1 MRRGEIVLS
10 LSLLLLLVVGC
21 VFYASDYRR
30 QLWLTESDFVFLQC
44 ETDWV
49 QIVEKLGEP
58 DRTYGSGILY
68 LEYDL
73 ASGYTAKVM
82 YMGPWIA
89 TAHDS
94 GGNPLYTLRD
104 CLSPEH

>member
-1 MRRGEIVLS
+1 
-10 LSLLLLLVVGC
+10 
-21 VFYASDYRR
+21 
-30 QLWLTESDFVFLQC
+30 
-44 ETDWV
+44 V

-73 ASGYTAKVM
+73 ASGHTATVM
-82 YMGPWIA
+82 YMGSWIA

-94 GGNPLYTLRD
+94 DGNPLYTLKA
-104 CLSPEH
+104 CPLPEH